1 VLAPETISLLE
12 SGCGVNI
19 GTGGPD
25 GAPHASRGGGSTGVS
40 FDPPEVRLL
49 LEAADTL
56 AASNLEANGRVA
68 VTGSDVATLQSIQ
81 FKGQATAVE
90 PATGD
95 DLLRAA
101 QYTDEFFGRIA
112 EIDGTPLEL
121 LEGLRAT
128 DYVASHVR
136 IAELYDQTPGPS
148 AGTRLPGPTP

>member
-12 SGCGVNI
+12 SGCGVII
-19 GTGGPD
+19 GTVGPD
-25 GAPHASRGGGSTGVS
+25 GAPHASRGWGITVVS
-40 FDPPEVRLL
+40 VDPPEARLL

-68 VTGSDVATLQSIQ
+68 VTGSDVATLRSIQ
-81 FKGQATAVE
+81 FKGRATAVV

-95 DLLRAA
+95 DRLRAA
-101 QYTDEFFGRIA
+101 RYTDEFFGKIN

-121 LEGLRAT
+121 LEGLRVS
-128 DYVASHVR
+128 DFVASHVR